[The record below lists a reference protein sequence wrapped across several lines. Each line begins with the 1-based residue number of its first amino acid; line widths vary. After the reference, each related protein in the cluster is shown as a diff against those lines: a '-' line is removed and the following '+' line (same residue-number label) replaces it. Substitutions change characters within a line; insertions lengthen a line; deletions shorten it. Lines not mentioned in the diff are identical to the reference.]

1 MIRLGQAIAATM
13 GCTLAAGFAG
23 GVVGASVGSF
33 APGFVHWLEHF
44 GPARNAYD
52 PTQFGL
58 GLGIVSGLF
67 LGASVG
73 SFLVMGLAWRDAW
86 LERSGISIASHRK
99 AVDES
104 FAIAERA

>member
-13 GCTLAAGFAG
+13 GCTIAAGFAG

-33 APGFVHWLEHF
+33 APGFVLWLEEF
-44 GPARNAYD
+44 GPSRNAFD
-52 PTQFGL
+52 PAQFGL

-86 LERSGISIASHRK
+86 LARWGISIETHRK
-99 AVDES
+99 VVDES
-104 FAIAERA
+104 FAAAERA

>member
-1 MIRLGQAIAATM
+1 MIRFGQAIAATM
-13 GCTLAAGFAG
+13 GCTIAAGFAG

-33 APGFVHWLEHF
+33 APGFVLWLEEF
-44 GPARNAYD
+44 GPSRNAFD

-73 SFLVMGLAWRDAW
+73 SFLVMVLAWRDAW
-86 LERSGISIASHRK
+86 LMRWGISNTTKRRSI
-99 AVDES
+99 DES
-104 FAIAERA
+104 FAFAERV